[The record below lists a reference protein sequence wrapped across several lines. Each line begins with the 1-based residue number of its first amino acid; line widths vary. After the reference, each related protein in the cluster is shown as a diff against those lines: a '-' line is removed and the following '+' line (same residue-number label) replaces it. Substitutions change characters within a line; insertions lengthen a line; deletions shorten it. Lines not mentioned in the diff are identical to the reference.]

1 MDVIIMPST
10 TLLLKQLKSNYPQF
24 TFKKGNYFLW
34 SPSENTIY
42 YCDKSDNKPI
52 LLLHEISHALLGHA
66 DYNSDIQLITMERE
80 AWDYA
85 IKLAISYNV
94 TMPTDVIES
103 IIDSYRDWIHDR
115 STCPNCTATGLQIN
129 KHNYQCP
136 ACNHRWRVNEARTC
150 ALRRYSNK

>member
-1 MDVIIMPST
+1 MPST

-85 IKLAISYNV
+85 IKLAPIYS
-94 TMPTDVIES
+94 
-103 IIDSYRDWIHDR
+103 
-115 STCPNCTATGLQIN
+115 PNNPKN
-129 KHNYQCP
+129 KSWTPPKKHIP
-136 ACNHRWRVNEARTC
+136 ITKGA
-150 ALRRYSNK
+150 KPI